1 MSAAWL
7 VYVTTNER
15 AEAVEIGRALVEARL
30 AACVN
35 IIDPVTSIYWR
46 EGAVQEDSETVLV
59 VKTRDELVV
68 QLTDRVKTLHSSSC
82 PCVVALP
89 VEGENPDYLE
99 WIARETAAASADQD
113 G

>member
-1 MSAAWL
+1 
-7 VYVTTNER
+7 
-15 AEAVEIGRALVEARL
+15 
-30 AACVN
+30 VN

-68 QLTDRVKTLHSSSC
+68 QLTDRVKTLHSYSC

-89 VEGENPDYLE
+89 VEGGNRDYLE